1 MFESKLKENRRYY
14 LDINGERNRFNTRS
28 LAIITG
34 KALRS
39 KGIDGVKLI
48 EEYDL
53 FSWED
58 GNHWKHIDHQEFD
71 RTILLDLPHKDLR
84 RKH

>member
-1 MFESKLKENRRYY
+1 MFEFKSKENRRYY
-14 LDINGERNRFNTRS
+14 LDVNGERSRFGTRS
-28 LAIITG
+28 LAILTG

-39 KGIDGVKLI
+39 KGVDGVKLI

-53 FSWED
+53 FSWEG

-71 RTILLDLPHKDLR
+71 RSNLLDYPFVDK
-84 RKH
+84 RKNH